1 MVALGPAQ
9 RPRTQAV
16 RPDLLAAVAAAQVG
30 AGARLLTFFGSDE
43 RHTSGGFGLHAAF
56 LQPDG
61 ATLLLRA
68 ELGPD
73 HPAYPA
79 LTPLLPAAHWDERE
93 LRDLLGIEPLGH
105 PDPRRL
111 VLRED
116 WPDGLHPLR
125 KDFNPKQVP
134 PAPRGLER
142 FSPTPVAGEGVVS
155 VPVGPIHAGIIEPG
169 HFRFAAVGEVVL
181 KLDAQLFYTHRG
193 IEKLAEGRGA
203 ESALQVAERT
213 CGACAFSHALAF
225 SEAVESLVEVAVPPR
240 AGWARA
246 VLLELER
253 LYNHL
258 GDVGNL
264 CAGVGFSV
272 GTMEGAR
279 LKEQLQ
285 QLNELLVGHRFLR
298 GVCAPG
304 GLRRDLAADALATLR
319 QQLPALRQ
327 RARDFGELLYATE
340 SLMERTRGTG
350 RLPTEVVVA
359 LGGVGVAARA
369 SGLDADLRR
378 DRPSEAY
385 AQLPAALRVPLQP
398 GGDVEARLR
407 QRLEEAEASFALLET
422 LLANAAEGP
431 TRVLL
436 PPPAAG
442 QVGLGAVE
450 SPRGAN
456 VHAVIFGKDGLV
468 ERLRIR
474 SASFCN
480 WPLVPLA
487 VPGNLMPDFPLIN
500 KSFELCYA
508 CLDR

>member
-1 MVALGPAQ
+1 MAVKRGERL
-9 RPRTQAV
+9 RTQLV
-16 RPDLLAAVAAAQVG
+16 RPETFAESAAAQIE
-30 AGARLLTFFGSDE
+30 AGARLLTVFGTDE
-43 RHTSGGFGLHAAF
+43 RRSGAGFGLRAAF

-61 ATLLLRA
+61 TTLLLRS
-68 ELGPD
+68 ELD
-73 HPAYPA
+73 SDAPAYPA
-79 LTPLLPAAHWDERE
+79 LTPRVPAAHWDERE
-93 LRDLLGIEPLGH
+93 LHDLLGIEPLGH

-111 VLRED
+111 VVRDD
-116 WPDGLHPLR
+116 WPCGLYPLR
-125 KDFNPKQVP
+125 KDFDPAEVP
-134 PAPRGLER
+134 TAPRALER
-142 FSPTPVAGEGVVS
+142 FSPTPVDGEGVVS

-181 KLDAQLFYTHRG
+181 KLEAQLFYTHRG
-193 IEKLAEGRGA
+193 IEKLAEGRTADG
-203 ESALQVAERT
+203 ALQVAERT

-225 SEAVESLVEVAVPPR
+225 SEAVESLTDADVPPR
-240 AGWARA
+240 ARWARSI
-246 VLLELER
+246 LLELER

-258 GDVGNL
+258 GDAGNI

-279 LKEQLQ
+279 LKEELQ
-285 QLNELLVGHRFLR
+285 QRNERLVGHRFLR
-298 GVCAPG
+298 GACAPG
-304 GLRRDLAADALATLR
+304 GLRRDLPEDVLAEARALLPGLR
-319 QQLPALRQ
+319 R
-327 RARDFGELLYATE
+327 RAHAFGELLYATD
-340 SLMERTRGTG
+340 SLMERTQRTG
-350 RLPTEVVVA
+350 VLATEAVQA

-369 SGLDADLRR
+369 SGVNADLRR
-378 DRPSEAY
+378 DRASVAY
-385 AQLPAALRVPLQP
+385 TQLPSVLRVPTGA

-407 QRLEEAEASFALLET
+407 QRLNEAEVSFDLLEALL
-422 LLANAAEGP
+422 ASPAEGAFRARLP
-431 TRVLL
+431 L
-436 PPPAAG
+436 PPAG

-456 VHAVIFGKDGLV
+456 VHAVIFGSDGTV
-468 ERLRIR
+468 DRLRIR